1 MSASD
6 PSASA
11 PPSAQRR
18 LAGLAPEVARLL
30 DQAGWLLQRRDATGA
45 EAPLASARALAPDHP
60 EVLRLS
66 AVAAIQLRRAGD
78 AIAWLER
85 ALLGCPDDPLLL
97 TNLGS
102 AMNARGDAPG
112 AIVAFRRA
120 GELAPN
126 LAAAWY
132 NLGKTLK
139 LIGDSAGAH
148 DALERA
154 LAIEPFHAA
163 ARVVY
168 GDNLK
173 ALGRID
179 EAASAY
185 RAALREEP
193 SAAHAWWGL
202 ANLKTIPFAAA
213 DADAL
218 AVHFRDNRT
227 GDRPALG
234 FALAKALE
242 DQDRHGEAL
251 DVLHEANALR
261 RRQQPWDAAAFSREV
276 DAIAA
281 AFATLPAATGDD
293 AFGREAIF
301 IASLPRSGSTLA
313 EQIIASHPEVEGA
326 GEITDLASVIAEES
340 ARTRIAWPAW
350 VARSDRAG
358 WHRLGAR
365 YLERTARF
373 LTERPRFTDKA
384 LSNWLNLGAAAAM
397 LPGARFVH
405 CRRDPVETALSC
417 YRQWFNR
424 GQAWSYALDDI
435 AAYWRDH
442 ERLMQVWK
450 ERLPGRIFTLEHETL
465 LAEPE
470 ATVRALL
477 DFLGLAFDARCL
489 EPHRSARSIRTA
501 SAAQVREPLARQTDR
516 ASRYGALLD
525 PLRRAIANASIGA
538 NSERS

>member
-1 MSASD
+1 MSALD
-6 PSASA
+6 ASASA

-30 DQAGWLLQRRDATGA
+30 DQAGWMLQRRDATGA
-45 EAPLASARALAPDHP
+45 DAPLASARALAPDHP

-66 AVAAIQLRRAGD
+66 AVAAIQLRRPGD

-85 ALLGCPDDPLLL
+85 ALLACPDDPLLL

-102 AMNARGDAPG
+102 AMNARGDIPG

-120 GELAPN
+120 SEIAPN

-139 LIGDSAGAH
+139 LLGDSAGAH

-154 LAIEPFHAA
+154 LAIDPLHVA
-163 ARVVY
+163 ARIVH

-202 ANLKTIPFAAA
+202 ANLKTVRFEPA

-218 AVHFRDNRT
+218 ATHFRDNRT
-227 GDRPALG
+227 ADRPAIG

-242 DQDRHGEAL
+242 DQGRYADAL
-251 DVLHEANALR
+251 DVLHEANAQR
-261 RRQQPWDAAAFSREV
+261 RRQQPWDANAFSREV
-276 DAIAA
+276 DTIAA
-281 AFATLPAATGDD
+281 AFAAVPAPTGD
-293 AFGREAIF
+293 ASIGREAIF

-313 EQIIASHPEVEGA
+313 EQIIASHPDVEGA
-326 GEITDLASVIAEES
+326 GEITDLASVVAEES
-340 ARTRIAWPAW
+340 ARTGLAWPAW
-350 VARSDRAG
+350 VGRSGADD
-358 WHRLGAR
+358 WNRLGAR
-365 YLERTARF
+365 YLDRTARF
-373 LTERPRFTDKA
+373 RKLRPLFTDKA
-384 LSNWLNLGAAAAM
+384 LSNWQHLGAAAAM

-424 GQAWSYALDDI
+424 GQAWSYSLDDI
-435 AAYWRDH
+435 VAYWRDH
-442 ERLMQVWK
+442 ERLMRFWK
-450 ERLPGRIFTLEHETL
+450 ERLPGRVFTLDHESL
-465 LAEPE
+465 LADPE
-470 ATVRALL
+470 ASVRAML
-477 DFLGLAFDARCL
+477 DFLGLPFDARCL
-489 EPHRSARSIRTA
+489 EFHRTERSVRTA
-501 SAAQVREPLARQTDR
+501 SAAQVREPLARQTGR
-516 ASRYGALLD
+516 AACYGALLD
-525 PLRRAIANASIGA
+525 PLRRAIADAQG
-538 NSERS
+538 